1 MALKIFRIGV
11 ANARISELEAEN
23 LELTKTIEANS
34 GPKVKGAKA
43 CPECKGEG
51 LVECEACDGTGEVN
65 EEAKS
70 KAIAKQTEHTQ
81 LSADLVTAKQ
91 TIGTLET
98 KIKTLESMNTD
109 LTGKVAAAESKVDAT
124 VAAKLAQA
132 TAAIGAPAQPV
143 VPATAATPQALT
155 GMARVRAAAKADLEK
170 AGYVAKR
177 Q

>member
-1 MALKIFRIGV
+1 MPYLTFGSCQLNGKTSPERFLKIGVDGNLALRHIG
-11 ANARISELEAEN
+11 R
-23 LELTKTIEANS
+23 
-34 GPKVKGAKA
+34 VKF
-43 CPECKGEG
+43 
-51 LVECEACDGTGEVN
+51 V
-65 EEAKS
+65 
-70 KAIAKQTEHTQ
+70 
-81 LSADLVTAKQ
+81 
-91 TIGTLET
+91 
-98 KIKTLESMNTD
+98 KTLESMNTD

>member
-1 MALKIFRIGV
+1 MALKIFRIGA
-11 ANARISELEAEN
+11 ANARIAELEAEN
-23 LELTKTIEANS
+23 LELKTTIEANS

-51 LVECEACDGTGEVN
+51 MVECEACEGSGEIN

-70 KAIAKQTEHTQ
+70 KAIKKQGEHAQ
-81 LSADLVTAKQ
+81 LSADLMTAKQ

-98 KIKTLESMNTD
+98 KIKTLESMNTE

-143 VPATAATPQALT
+143 VPTTATATSQLS

-170 AGYVAKR
+170 AGYVPKR
-177 Q
+177 